1 MASQAVLHG
10 KSTTMELHSEMAKL
24 PPAVPV
30 DTPLA
35 LQDEKSVADDKP
47 AMREHQATFARNFK
61 AARRAA
67 GMTQLDVARVANS
80 TYQTVSKIERG
91 ILNLTLETMDRMA
104 RAVGCELVVL
114 LKPDIAP
121 TRR

>member
-1 MASQAVLHG
+1 
-10 KSTTMELHSEMAKL
+10 MELHSEMAKP
-24 PPAVPV
+24 PPAGPV
-30 DTPLA
+30 DTPSA
-35 LQDEKSVADDKP
+35 LQDEKSVADNKTET
-47 AMREHQATFARNFK
+47 REHQATFARNFK
-61 AARRAA
+61 VARRAA